1 MPISSAPP
9 RITARWPCPA
19 SLTMF
24 VPAPAASKFGGKSNP
39 LRWFIY
45 FDTLATLPE
54 ALDVCVQE
62 VELGLPA
69 MSHQANSGRSQRCY
83 VFLRDSV
90 PSSQLIEEWAEK
102 QMLKESDSGFLSAL
116 DLFTYSCVRGG
127 FHNVPQVSLDSLP

>member
-1 MPISSAPP
+1 M
-9 RITARWPCPA
+9 
-19 SLTMF
+19 
-24 VPAPAASKFGGKSNP
+24 
-39 LRWFIY
+39 
-45 FDTLATLPE
+45 
-54 ALDVCVQE
+54 QE

-116 DLFTYSCVRGG
+116 DLFAYSCVRGG
-127 FHNVPQVSLDSLP
+127 FHNVPQVSLGSLP